1 MTEPEPSA
9 CTVEKKCSSAGR
21 LCAPDDRVCQSEAVA
36 SGLEVTCERL
46 EPRGYVYCPP
56 GAQQRDS
63 GVVWILLAV
72 ALAIAAFGSIAAYF
86 LLRKRLTR

>member
-1 MTEPEPSA
+1 MTAPELSA
-9 CTVEKKCSSAGR
+9 CTVEKKCSSSGK
-21 LCAPDDRVCQSEAVA
+21 LCAPDDRACQSEAVA
-36 SGLEVTCERL
+36 GGLEVTCERL

-63 GVVWILLAV
+63 GVVWVLLAV
-72 ALAIAAFGSIAAYF
+72 ALAIAAFGGVAAYF